1 MCRAATAAE
10 ALGIVLKGLE
20 LGPRPISRVSGEV
33 ALKWI
38 LQHGNLLTFQSSSA
52 EHQAC
57 FSSWGDR
64 FGGKKLTG
72 RVKAYHGHHL
82 PSYPVSATSVLARQ
96 VIVTPR

>member
-57 FSSWGDR
+57 CSSWEEIDRESKGLPWPSLAFLSRLGYFCLGSSGDR
-64 FGGKKLTG
+64 NAKM
-72 RVKAYHGHHL
+72 R
-82 PSYPVSATSVLARQ
+82 
-96 VIVTPR
+96 